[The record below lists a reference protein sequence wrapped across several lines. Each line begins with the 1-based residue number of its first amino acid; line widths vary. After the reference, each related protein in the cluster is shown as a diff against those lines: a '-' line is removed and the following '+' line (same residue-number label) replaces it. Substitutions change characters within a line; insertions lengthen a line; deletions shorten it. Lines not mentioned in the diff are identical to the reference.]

1 MYMGDYVKQL
11 DLILSSTGEK
21 LLEGSGS
28 ISYQRAME
36 KAEAEYRKFQVRE
49 LSPVEQAYIDTIKSL
64 NSKITK
70 DGNRK

>member
-1 MYMGDYVKQL
+1 
-11 DLILSSTGEK
+11 
-21 LLEGSGS
+21 
-28 ISYQRAME
+28 ME